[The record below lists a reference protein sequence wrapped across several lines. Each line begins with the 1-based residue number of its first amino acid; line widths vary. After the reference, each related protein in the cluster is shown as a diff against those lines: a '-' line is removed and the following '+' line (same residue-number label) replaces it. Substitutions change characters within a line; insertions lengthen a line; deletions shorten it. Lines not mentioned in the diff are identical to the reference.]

1 MASGVPENGDL
12 ACEARPRRFHAG
24 NAVSLAVSDTSTIG
38 RRRDQSRSCDV
49 PGRRGQRGDHLSAKL
64 IFGDVPV
71 FIHTTTGGAG
81 PVGTEYTVWGEKR
94 SYRLHSGGRIGMSDG
109 GPWREEFT
117 DIEDFG
123 AADRQRNLD
132 DIARRLNGKTIN
144 APDAADGLAVQEL
157 IEALLTCAD

>member
-1 MASGVPENGDL
+1 
-12 ACEARPRRFHAG
+12 
-24 NAVSLAVSDTSTIG
+24 
-38 RRRDQSRSCDV
+38 
-49 PGRRGQRGDHLSAKL
+49 
-64 IFGDVPV
+64 
-71 FIHTTTGGAG
+71 
-81 PVGTEYTVWGEKR
+81 
-94 SYRLHSGGRIGMSDG
+94 MSDG